1 MKIIKSALG
10 GEMAS
15 SERSKN
21 QSKKIGFEKY
31 REKLTMLYVKYRD
44 HVLFRN
50 CNSSEMKPIIREVV
64 GWLTFENTDSICI
77 CYDKPVDPLP
87 NETRESGF
95 IILKSDVLEVCEL
108 IPNAFKQTCITSCG
122 HKALKNGD

>member
-1 MKIIKSALG
+1 MKIKKSTHG

-15 SERSKN
+15 SECSKH

-31 REKLTMLYVKYRD
+31 REKKALLYVKYRD

-64 GWLTFENTDSICI
+64 GWLTFENTDSICT

-95 IILKSDVLEVCEL
+95 IILKSDVLEACEL
-108 IPNAFKQTCITSCG
+108 IPNAFKHTCITSFG
-122 HKALKNGD
+122 QKALKNGD